1 MLMYIMETYAL
12 TLFSGQ
18 TQNRTGTDIS
28 NYSYYVNWAAIIP
41 EKYRNN
47 KFLINFSF
55 HTDVTSN
62 SASKTSV
69 IQANGLN
76 LISANFQGMSNV
88 LGCVYLNM
96 SRTGAI
102 GTLGASVSDN
112 NTIMGNYP
120 NSNNLNIYIVDI
132 TNFVIAANGVAVLPN
147 YMLTITFTPI
157 VSNPTY

>member
-1 MLMYIMETYAL
+1 MLMYIMETYTL
-12 TLFSGQ
+12 TLFSGLS
-18 TQNRTGTDIS
+18 QNRTGSDIS
-28 NYSYYVNWAAIIP
+28 NYTYYVNWASIIP

-55 HTDVTSN
+55 HTDFTSN
-62 SASKTSV
+62 TASKTSV

-88 LGCVYLNM
+88 LGCIYLNT

-120 NSNNLNIYIVDI
+120 NSNNINIYIVGVTD
-132 TNFVIAANGVAVLPN
+132 FVVSANGVATLPN

-157 VSNPTY
+157 KDNTM